1 MNARFAIATLTLLT
15 APWAA
20 SQNVP
25 PEPQEDPV
33 QAAIREFNKRDNKE
47 PNEVTV
53 VLAPPLQDSA
63 TEPAAD
69 ESPEAPILVTGKAPE
84 GTELIEGNEKPET
97 DEETANSEETEEP
110 APSELILEEPDP
122 KPRKGLVVRVENIQ
136 PGTGSVDPSKVKLIA
151 PFPAKPLSAPP
162 AGWHLEASASA
173 PPFTRE
179 VELSPGNRIKLT
191 IRPHLLVP
199 DTDGTEVFVV
209 SEPGFDPSLGY
220 LQDATV
226 GAILSKSIRQLD
238 DDSKELG
245 VVIDNL
251 QQLLVSLPKPEP
263 DPVPETSRKQ

>member
-1 MNARFAIATLTLLT
+1 MNARFAITTLTLLIS
-15 APWAA
+15 PWAA
-20 SQNVP
+20 AQNVP

-53 VLAPPLQDSA
+53 VLAPPIEDA
-63 TEPAAD
+63 
-69 ESPEAPILVTGKAPE
+69 SPEPVAEKSAETPVLVTGKAPE
-84 GTELIEGNEKPET
+84 GTELVESSEKPET
-97 DEETANSEETEEP
+97 DEETTEP
-110 APSELILEEPDP
+110 APSELLPEELEP

-136 PGTGSVDPSKVKLIA
+136 VGDGFVDPSKVKLIA
-151 PFPAKPLSAPP
+151 PFPAKPLTAPP
-162 AGWHLEASASA
+162 AGWHLKASASA

-179 VELSPGNRIKLT
+179 VELSPGKHIKLT

-245 VVIDNL
+245 TVIDNL

-263 DPVPETSRKQ
+263 DPKPETSRKQ

>member
-1 MNARFAIATLTLLT
+1 MKARFAIATLTLL
-15 APWAA
+15 APWAVA
-20 SQNVP
+20 QNVP

-33 QAAIREFNKRDNKE
+33 QAAIREFNRHDNKE

-53 VLAPPLQDSA
+53 VLAPPIEDA
-63 TEPAAD
+63 APKPASE
-69 ESPEAPILVTGKAPE
+69 ESSETPVLVNGKAPE
-84 GTELIEGNEKPET
+84 GTEVIESHEKSETAEKTVTGAET
-97 DEETANSEETEEP
+97 DEP
-110 APSELILEEPDP
+110 APSELIPEEPEP
-122 KPRKGLVVRVENIQ
+122 EPRKGLVVRVENIQ
-136 PGTGSVDPSKVKLIA
+136 PGNGSVDPSKVKLIA
-151 PFPAKPLSAPP
+151 PFPAKPLTAPP

-179 VELSPGNRIKLT
+179 VELSPGKHIKLT

-245 VVIDNL
+245 TVIDNL
-251 QQLLVSLPKPEP
+251 QQLLVSLPKPEH
-263 DPVPETSRKQ
+263 DPKPETSRKQ